1 MAGDISLYVAV
12 QYSSMCPTK
21 GIVIFLIVS
30 RCGDR
35 WAGAL
40 LVLQPENFCQGRELV
55 VARSFILLISK
66 KIATSADAA
75 LFSNTF
81 VFESKVLQAL
91 IAMFL

>member
-1 MAGDISLYVAV
+1 
-12 QYSSMCPTK
+12 MCPTK

-55 VARSFILLISK
+55 VARSFIFLIFK
-66 KIATSADAA
+66 K
-75 LFSNTF
+75 
-81 VFESKVLQAL
+81 
-91 IAMFL
+91 